1 MLDEFRAGGGI
12 MWFLLACAVA
22 GLTFVIERV
31 ITLVLRTGGTRGFV
45 KRLMATINKGGVA
58 AGIELCAKT
67 NSPVAKVL
75 QAALEKAGQDRASIE
90 NAVIQAGAT
99 ELGFLDRFMPLLAGI
114 TTVAPFFGFLGT
126 VTGMISAFKAVAA
139 VGEVDPIVVSTGIS
153 EALITTKW
161 GLMIAAPLALL
172 HILFSMIV
180 NAYLRQMETA
190 SAELIDYLVAK
201 TRA

>member
-45 KRLMATINKGGVA
+45 KRLIAVIDKGGVA
-58 AGIELCAKT
+58 AGIDLCAKT
-67 NSPVAKVL
+67 GSPVAKVL
-75 QAALEKAGQDRASIE
+75 GAALERAGQDRTSIE
-90 NAVIQAGAT
+90 NAVVQAGAT
-99 ELGFLDRFMPLLAGI
+99 ELGFLDRFMPLIAGI

-161 GLMIAAPLALL
+161 GLMIAAPLALM
-172 HILFSMIV
+172 HILFSMVI
-180 NAYLRQMETA
+180 NGYLRQMETA

-201 TRA
+201 TRS

>member
-45 KRLMATINKGGVA
+45 KRLIAVIEKDGVA
-58 AGIELCAKT
+58 AGVALCSRTK
-67 NSPVAKVL
+67 SPVAKVL
-75 QAALEKAGQDRASIE
+75 GAALEKAGQDRSSIE
-90 NAVIQAGAT
+90 NAVVQAGAT
-99 ELGFLDRFMPLLAGI
+99 ELGFLDRFMPLIAGI

-161 GLMIAAPLALL
+161 GLMIAAPLALM

-180 NAYLRQMETA
+180 NGYLRQMETA
-190 SAELIDYLVAK
+190 SAELIDYLAAK
-201 TRA
+201 KRT